1 MEGHPSSP
9 QRPSDNTDESPSTS
23 PPQDDTISLINL
35 ARAGDNAALER
46 LCSRYL
52 PRLYRWA
59 TGRLPAHA
67 RSSIETSDLVQ
78 DTFLRAIRRLGGFE
92 PRHPGAFPAYLRNAL
107 LNRLRDE
114 MRRLARRPSHE
125 ALAGSEVGASPTPL
139 EEAIGRDQ
147 VEQYEQALLKLK
159 EDERA
164 AIFLRVELELSYK
177 EIAEAMNK
185 SSADA
190 ARMAVGRALIR
201 LAEEMRDEV

>member
-1 MEGHPSSP
+1 MEGRPSSHKRSP
-9 QRPSDNTDESPSTS
+9 ENADELSSNVPAEE
-23 PPQDDTISLINL
+23 DTISLINR
-35 ARAGDNAALER
+35 ARAGDNSALER

-59 TGRLPAHA
+59 TGRLPLIA
-67 RSSIETSDLVQ
+67 RTSVETSDLVQ
-78 DTFLRAIRRLGGFE
+78 DTFLRTIRRLGGFE
-92 PRHPGAFPAYLRNAL
+92 PQHPGAFPAYLRNAL

-114 MRRLARRPSHE
+114 IRKVARKPAHE
-125 ALAGSEVGASPTPL
+125 ALDGRDIDASPSPL

-147 VEQYEQALLKLK
+147 AEQYELSLMKLK

-164 AIFLRVELELSYK
+164 AVFLRVELELSYK

-185 SSADA
+185 SSEDA

-201 LAEEMRDEV
+201 LAEEMRNED